1 MFHLSSAEEVNK
13 VPRYSVT
20 VVDHYDEAVIA
31 QGALAVFVIPLGSER
46 HMQLDLESKRREL
59 VTQANMARLIIV
71 QLGRG

>member
-1 MFHLSSAEEVNK
+1 M
-13 VPRYSVT
+13 
-20 VVDHYDEAVIA
+20 
-31 QGALAVFVIPLGSER
+31 AVFVIPLGSER